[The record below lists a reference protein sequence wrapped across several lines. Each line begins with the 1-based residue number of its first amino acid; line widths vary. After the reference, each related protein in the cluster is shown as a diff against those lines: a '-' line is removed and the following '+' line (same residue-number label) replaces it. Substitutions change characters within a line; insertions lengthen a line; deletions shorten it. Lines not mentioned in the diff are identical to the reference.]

1 MDPLHVAGWTL
12 GAYLL
17 GGIPFGLLLGK
28 ALLGVDIRER
38 GSRNLGA
45 TNAARVLGRGRKGV
59 TAAWFLLVFLLDAGK
74 GFVPAFLAGYF
85 EGAGRVLPA
94 SLFAALGAV
103 AGHMASPYLKFRGGK
118 GVAVSAG
125 ALAAV
130 VPLPVAVAAGAWV
143 LAVAAT
149 RYVSLGSILASVA
162 FPVAV
167 AALGYDPVLVAIFSM
182 LSAFVIFRHRSNI
195 ARLVMGTENRVGG
208 RREAAP
214 ESLAGGEEKGEAD
227 REP

>member
-103 AGHMASPYLKFRGGK
+103 AGLGLLLRRAGSPLLRKLSTPDDYLSVMATCGLLG
-118 GVAVSAG
+118 
-125 ALAAV
+125 LAAF
-130 VPLPVAVAAGAWV
+130 PFPGLTSGAM
-143 LAVAAT
+143 L
-149 RYVSLGSILASVA
+149 LGY
-162 FPVAV
+162 
-167 AALGYDPVLVAIFSM
+167 AALVFLYLPLGKLRHAVFFFVARGDYGWRLGHRGVYPPVKA
-182 LSAFVIFRHRSNI
+182 
-195 ARLVMGTENRVGG
+195 E
-208 RREAAP
+208 
-214 ESLAGGEEKGEAD
+214 
-227 REP
+227 